1 MKRLKIKDLC
11 IEIETKT
18 GFHCE
23 VYDGIHGD
31 HTILIKPN
39 QLKPVIDVILEIFEY
54 CHLSAITVQQR
65 NDQPDDIE
73 VFYNFWSGSGFSLM
87 LKLPIESAKL
97 PSIISTIP
105 GADFYEREAAEM
117 FGIEFTG
124 RNETPP
130 LLLPDDWDQGPPF
143 IAKKEKNG

>member
-1 MKRLKIKDLC
+1 MKKFNIKDLC
-11 IEIETKT
+11 IEIEANA
-18 GFHCE
+18 GIQSV
-23 VYDGIHGD
+23 VYDGIRGD
-31 HTILIKPN
+31 HTILIKPD
-39 QLKPVIDVILEIFEY
+39 QLMPVIDVIFEIFEY

-65 NDQPDDIE
+65 NDQPDEIE

-87 LKLPIESAKL
+87 LKLPVESVKL

-117 FGIEFTG
+117 FGVEFSG
-124 RNETPP
+124 RDETPP

-143 IAKKEKNG
+143 IAKEEKNG